1 VETPPERA
9 FLAGLES
16 RLAAGEQ
23 VEIEVSLTLLAG
35 DEVEL
40 DEDELRG
47 ARRRA
52 VQLLAAGGD
61 PRRELEPDSRAVSAL
76 AHDLDS
82 PARRASLIAGLAS
95 LRDTVEALPEVT
107 ARLERLVTSEDLA
120 WRWFACTLLAE
131 ELVED

>member
-1 VETPPERA
+1 VEGSPEHA
-9 FLAGLES
+9 FLEELES

-23 VEIEVSLTLLAG
+23 VEIEVSLSLLGGKDVVLDG
-35 DEVEL
+35 D
-40 DEDELRG
+40 DLRG

-52 VQLLAAGGD
+52 VQLLATGGD

-76 AHDLDS
+76 ADDLDS
-82 PARRASLIAGLAS
+82 PARRAALVAGLGS
-95 LRDTVEALPEVT
+95 LQTTVADLPGVS
-107 ARLERLVTSEDLA
+107 ARLERLVASEDLA